1 MVEPIFIDG
10 KELSSNCPPYII
22 GEISANHNGS
32 LDRALQTILVA
43 KKSGV
48 HAVKIQSYTPQT
60 MTINSSKE
68 DFMIREGIWKGQSLF
83 DLYSEAF
90 TPFEWHKELFEY
102 AKKLNLT
109 IFSTPFDETAVDLL
123 ETLNAPAYKVAS
135 FEILDLPL
143 IEYIAKKGKPML
155 ISTGMANMNEIGN
168 AIETAKAGGCKSL
181 ALFHCVSSYPT
192 SISDANLCMINLL
205 QKEFNVQVGL
215 SDHTL
220 GSLAGISA
228 TTLGA
233 TILEK
238 HITLSRSEDGV
249 DSTFSLEPTEMKKYV
264 EDSKLAYR
272 ALGCKIF
279 KRSDSEL
286 ENIIF
291 RRSLY
296 FVEDLKEGM
305 IIREEHIRRI
315 RPGFGLDPK
324 YLKKILGTKVK
335 KDVFRGDRVD
345 LGSVEI

>member
-1 MVEPIFIDG
+1 MNNIYRWGSFD
-10 KELSSNCPPYII
+10 SPPYII
-22 GEISANHNGS
+22 EISANHNGS

-48 HAVKIQSYTPQT
+48 DAVKIQSYTPQT

-168 AIETAKAGGCKSL
+168 AIETARAGGCKSL
-181 ALFHCVSSYPT
+181 ALFHV
-192 SISDANLCMINLL
+192 
-205 QKEFNVQVGL
+205 
-215 SDHTL
+215 
-220 GSLAGISA
+220 
-228 TTLGA
+228 
-233 TILEK
+233 
-238 HITLSRSEDGV
+238 
-249 DSTFSLEPTEMKKYV
+249 
-264 EDSKLAYR
+264 
-272 ALGCKIF
+272 
-279 KRSDSEL
+279 
-286 ENIIF
+286 
-291 RRSLY
+291 
-296 FVEDLKEGM
+296 
-305 IIREEHIRRI
+305 
-315 RPGFGLDPK
+315 
-324 YLKKILGTKVK
+324 
-335 KDVFRGDRVD
+335 
-345 LGSVEI
+345 